1 MKVAMGTLDLITKR
15 YPEITQGLCE
25 TTINYQQITNKWHYN
40 NNPATSTS
48 STLSQEALLIDE
60 SSEHC

>member
-25 TTINYQQITNKWHYN
+25 TTINYQQITNK
-40 NNPATSTS
+40 
-48 STLSQEALLIDE
+48 
-60 SSEHC
+60 